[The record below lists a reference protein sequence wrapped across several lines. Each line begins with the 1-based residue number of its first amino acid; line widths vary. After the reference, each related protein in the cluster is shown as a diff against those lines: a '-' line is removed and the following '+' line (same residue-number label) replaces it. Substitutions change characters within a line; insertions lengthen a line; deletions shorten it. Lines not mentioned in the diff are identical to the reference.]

1 MQIYF
6 SNITNH
12 LDTVRYHDFTMP
24 TIREVYFTAHDKNYN
39 GIETRLKNFKKTD
52 HNKTHDLTTI

>member
-1 MQIYF
+1 L

-12 LDTVRYHDFTMP
+12 LDTLRYNDFTMP
-24 TIREVYFTAHDKNYN
+24 TIREVYFTAYVKNYN
-39 GIETRLKNFKKTD
+39 GIETILKNFKKTD